1 MNLETKIVDKNVDLY
16 KNFGW
21 QLTDTK
27 EERVRHGRIHRTEKK
42 YILVREKNMKNYNII
57 TQLESKY
64 FKLNSQ
70 KQVYEP
76 MKPVFVFL
84 LFVCFIVPGIVYVAY
99 KDQQHNK
106 IYQYNKQLEEQK
118 KKIVKQAQSLIY

>member
-1 MNLETKIVDKNVDLY
+1 MNLETKIVDGNVDLY

-42 YILVREKNMKNYNII
+42 YILVREKNMKNYAII

-76 MKPVFVFL
+76 MQPVFVFL

-106 IYQYNKQLEEQK
+106 IYQYNKQLDEQK
-118 KKIVKQAQSLIY
+118 KKIVQQVQSLIY